1 MNTEDRAT
9 TSHIVPVVS
18 DNKSDDDSIGSP
30 QLSGGEILGNNGTP
44 ARPIP
49 HEPPPQKSS
58 EGSPEG

>member
-1 MNTEDRAT
+1 MNTEDHAT
-9 TSHIVPVVS
+9 PPPIVPVVS

-30 QLSGGEILGNNGTP
+30 QASKGETIGNYITP

-49 HEPPPQKSS
+49 TEPLPQKSS